1 MKKVAVLI
9 KDPEQQFEGLR
20 CSLGL
25 MLYNTDVQMFVF
37 DHEIKNMNEAYQDN
51 IEFMDEME
59 GERFSNHPANVEK
72 YGFQFASLEE
82 IAFML
87 RDVDLVI
94 PF

>member
-1 MKKVAVLI
+1 MIYFFISRIFMHKKKGMNSKQLVENLELI
-9 KDPEQQFEGLR
+9 ED
-20 CSLGL
+20 
-25 MLYNTDVQMFVF
+25 
-37 DHEIKNMNEAYQDN
+37 
-51 IEFMDEME
+51 IEFLDEME
-59 GERFSNHPANVEK
+59 GERFSNHPANVKK